1 MNVDLGIWN
10 TLTKVVIAL
19 LLIAAAGAVVVW
31 YQPVINSNEQMRKKV
46 YQLDNLIAREE
57 AEQRQL
63 RAAIDSL
70 LRDPKAVERR
80 VRESLAYA
88 KPGETIFRFTNSPA
102 TR

>member
-1 MNVDLGIWN
+1 MSVEPSLWN

-19 LLIAAAGAVVVW
+19 LVIAAAGAVVVW
-31 YQPVINSNEQMRKKV
+31 FQPVINSNEQMRKKV
-46 YQLDNLIAREE
+46 FQLDHQIAKEE

-70 LRDPKAVERR
+70 KRDAKAVERC

-88 KPGETIFRFTNSPA
+88 KPGETIFRFTNTPA
-102 TR
+102 AR